1 MDQPINE
8 PIHPSIQDAR
18 MLVLEAHRSELRVA
32 RAMAEARLARRGDL
46 WAMLGADPTVGPD
59 TPWVSSS

>member
-1 MDQPINE
+1 
-8 PIHPSIQDAR
+8 